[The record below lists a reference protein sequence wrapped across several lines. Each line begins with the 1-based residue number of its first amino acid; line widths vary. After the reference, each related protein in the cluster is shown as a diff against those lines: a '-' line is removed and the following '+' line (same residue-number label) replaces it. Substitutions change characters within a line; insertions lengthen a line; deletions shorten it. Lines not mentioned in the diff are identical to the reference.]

1 MEYFKEYIMWRHQEM
16 KKIIAFLLALVTL
29 ISLGVPAFASEAECT
44 SDSPYADYNEETE
57 REIDILIQNLVKLRF
72 ESVHAKNSTSSV
84 GSASEE
90 ANIFDALR
98 DLGVKIVGEDNLSTM
113 ETDRVGQAVASS
125 SSFFE
130 GFNTKYNDFFV
141 TGPLRRRHGRSG
153 YHVVTVRVV
162 PKNASSVLGNASIT
176 TVSLYSSKKPLV
188 SFVKNACSIYAQKA
202 IGQIP
207 VVRWLPYE
215 YLFADWSDSDVNKT
229 QATYVINVN
238 SATTAKYIYIANT
251 DVENEASY
259 KLSLLDHSVSY
270 HEVHNSSYTKNGV
283 AGSKVAENDYVI
295 EGDYYSS
302 PDSQAYQNFLNGDY
316 EKLKA
321 PSAKYYEENSTGKEV
336 LKHTVSAKS
345 GLYSPYNY

>member
-1 MEYFKEYIMWRHQEM
+1 MSVY
-16 KKIIAFLLALVTL
+16 
-29 ISLGVPAFASEAECT
+29 EAVGMDT
-44 SDSPYADYNEETE
+44 AY
-57 REIDILIQNLVKLRF
+57 F
-72 ESVHAKNSTSSV
+72 ESILKMTQ
-84 GSASEE
+84 
-90 ANIFDALR
+90 
-98 DLGVKIVGEDNLSTM
+98 GELK
-113 ETDRVGQAVASS
+113 E
-125 SSFFE
+125 
-130 GFNTKYNDFFV
+130 
-141 TGPLRRRHGRSG
+141 
-153 YHVVTVRVV
+153 
-162 PKNASSVLGNASIT
+162 
-176 TVSLYSSKKPLV
+176 
-188 SFVKNACSIYAQKA
+188 
-202 IGQIP
+202 
-207 VVRWLPYE
+207 YE

>member
-1 MEYFKEYIMWRHQEM
+1 M

-113 ETDRVGQAVASS
+113 ETDSVGQAVASS

-229 QATYVINVN
+229 QAT
-238 SATTAKYIYIANT
+238 
-251 DVENEASY
+251 
-259 KLSLLDHSVSY
+259 
-270 HEVHNSSYTKNGV
+270 
-283 AGSKVAENDYVI
+283 
-295 EGDYYSS
+295 
-302 PDSQAYQNFLNGDY
+302 
-316 EKLKA
+316 
-321 PSAKYYEENSTGKEV
+321 
-336 LKHTVSAKS
+336 
-345 GLYSPYNY
+345 

>member
-1 MEYFKEYIMWRHQEM
+1 MRSPARLSGE
-16 KKIIAFLLALVTL
+16 
-29 ISLGVPAFASEAECT
+29 LGFYPLHNCVLKC
-44 SDSPYADYNEETE
+44 N
-57 REIDILIQNLVKLRF
+57 IL
-72 ESVHAKNSTSSV
+72 
-84 GSASEE
+84 
-90 ANIFDALR
+90 
-98 DLGVKIVGEDNLSTM
+98 
-113 ETDRVGQAVASS
+113 S
-125 SSFFE
+125 SSFNISE
-130 GFNTKYNDFFV
+130 KTK
-141 TGPLRRRHGRSG
+141 GG
-153 YHVVTVRVV
+153 
-162 PKNASSVLGNASIT
+162 
-176 TVSLYSSKKPLV
+176 
-188 SFVKNACSIYAQKA
+188 
-202 IGQIP
+202 
-207 VVRWLPYE
+207 
-215 YLFADWSDSDVNKT
+215 
-229 QATYVINVN
+229 YVINVN